1 MIITDQNT
9 HRRWSQIRASVRVVA
24 SHQIEPQRHPT
35 SRRLPNRVMH
45 RKRNCCTV
53 QLDSRRFYLSTLLL
67 TWGPARRGIGRKAM
81 WQKLSLRARL
91 NLLLALVLTLGLAI
105 NIARLVLEAAPRVQ
119 AEDQS
124 VIRLAREF
132 IETLVVG
139 LNETP
144 DPDAR
149 LNQIVQDLNRLRH
162 VSIAR
167 QDDASAARSPTTDRS
182 SDDREAYSLPA
193 WFVALVH
200 PEKTA
205 VNVPISIH
213 GKAGS
218 LVITSHPNDEM
229 TEIWDG
235 IVTQLQV
242 GSAIAV
248 ALFLITMMVV
258 SRALAPIQALS
269 EAMTKIESGFYDTRV
284 KPDGP
289 PELAVICNK
298 LNHLAGTLGDA
309 VDDKRRLAERVV
321 SLQDIERKEIARE
334 LHDEF
339 GPYLFALR
347 AHASALTR
355 IADLS
360 EPNVDSLR
368 KHGGAILEQVN
379 ALQQFNRRVLEK
391 LRPAG
396 LTELGLRE
404 ALGALLRLW
413 GEAHPDM
420 VIETLI
426 SPELG
431 ERGETADLTIYRTIQ
446 EALTNVFRH
455 AGATSVNVSIEP
467 TELASGMAGTSRGGA
482 LVRVRD
488 NGSGLRSDHKLGLGL
503 TGIRERILA
512 LGGTL
517 TVASGE
523 GGVTVE
529 ALVPNDLRA

>member
-1 MIITDQNT
+1 
-9 HRRWSQIRASVRVVA
+9 
-24 SHQIEPQRHPT
+24 
-35 SRRLPNRVMH
+35 
-45 RKRNCCTV
+45 
-53 QLDSRRFYLSTLLL
+53 
-67 TWGPARRGIGRKAM
+67 M

-91 NLLLALVLTLGLAI
+91 NMLLALVLTLGLAI

-149 LNQIVQDLNRLRH
+149 LDQIVQDLNRLRH

-167 QDDASAARSPTTDRS
+167 QDDTSAARSPTTDRS

-229 TEIWDG
+229 AEIWDG

-258 SRALAPIQALS
+258 SRALAPIETLS
-269 EAMTKIESGFYDTRV
+269 QAMTKIESGSYDTRV

-289 PELAVICNK
+289 PELAAICAK
-298 LNHLAGTLGDA
+298 LNHLAGALGDA
-309 VDDKRRLAERVV
+309 VEDKRRLAERVV
-321 SLQDIERKEIARE
+321 SLQDVERKEIARE

-355 IADLS
+355 I
-360 EPNVDSLR
+360 VDARVPDTDALR
-368 KHGGAILEQVN
+368 RHGGAILEQVN

-391 LRPAG
+391 LRPVG

-413 GEAHPDM
+413 GEAHPGV
-420 VIETLI
+420 VIETAI
-426 SPELG
+426 SPSLG
-431 ERGETADLTIYRTIQ
+431 ETGETADLTIYRTVQ

-455 AGATSVNVSIEP
+455 AGATSVNVTIEP
-467 TELASGMAGTSRGGA
+467 TDQLSGMKRGSHGCA
-482 LVRVRD
+482 LVRVCD
-488 NGSGLRSDHKLGLGL
+488 NGSGLSPDHRLGLGL
-503 TGIRERILA
+503 TGMRERILA

-517 TVASGE
+517 TVASSGS
-523 GGVTVE
+523 GVTVE
-529 ALVPNDLRA
+529 AVVPKGGRY

>member
-1 MIITDQNT
+1 MNI
-9 HRRWSQIRASVRVVA
+9 
-24 SHQIEPQRHPT
+24 
-35 SRRLPNRVMH
+35 
-45 RKRNCCTV
+45 
-53 QLDSRRFYLSTLLL
+53 
-67 TWGPARRGIGRKAM
+67 M
-81 WQKLSLRARL
+81 WQKLSLRTRL
-91 NLLLALVLTLGLAI
+91 SLLLALVLTLGLAI
-105 NIARLVLEAAPRVQ
+105 NITRLVLEAGPRVR

-139 LNETP
+139 LNDTP
-144 DPDAR
+144 DADAR
-149 LNQIVQDLNRLRH
+149 LGRIVGDLNRLRH
-162 VSIAR
+162 VSIVWQNDGGAAEPVVGAR
-167 QDDASAARSPTTDRS
+167 TGDERTPPSV
-182 SDDREAYSLPA
+182 PA

-205 VNVPISIH
+205 VSVPISIN
-213 GKAGS
+213 GKPGS
-218 LVITSHPNDEM
+218 LLITSHPDDEM
-229 TEIWDG
+229 AEIWDG

-242 GSAIAV
+242 GSAIAIV
-248 ALFLITMMVV
+248 LFLITIMVV
-258 SRALAPIQALS
+258 SRALAPIETLS
-269 EAMTKIESGFYDTRV
+269 AAMSQIESGFYDTRV

-289 PELAVICNK
+289 PELAAICNK
-298 LNHLAGTLGDA
+298 LNHLAGVLGDA
-309 VDDKRRLAERVV
+309 VDEKRRLAERVV
-321 SLQDIERKEIARE
+321 SLQDVERKEIARE

-355 IADLS
+355 MADAD
-360 EPNVDSLR
+360 EPNMDRLR

-396 LTELGLRE
+396 LIELGLRE

-413 GEAHPDM
+413 GETHPDV
-420 VIETLI
+420 VIETAI
-426 SPELG
+426 SPDLG
-431 ERGETADLTIYRTIQ
+431 DGGETADLTIYRTIQ

-455 AGATSVNVSIEP
+455 AGATCVNVSIEP
-467 TELASGMAGTSRGGA
+467 TALASGTMSAGRGAA

-488 NGSGLRSDHKLGLGL
+488 NGGGLRPDHRLGLGL
-503 TGIRERILA
+503 TGMRERILA

-523 GGVTVE
+523 AGVTVE
-529 ALVPNDLRA
+529 AVVPNDARS